1 MLITF
6 QVSFG
11 SSTIYACSSCGKIF
25 SSKQFNNCYLYQ
37 VTTTLNWLV
46 RVTSDL
52 ESNVVAVERLE
63 EFSHLE
69 PEAAWDTDTALPG
82 GWPGH
87 GEISLEDYSTRCG
100 E

>member
-1 MLITF
+1 MADIN
-6 QVSFG
+6 
-11 SSTIYACSSCGKIF
+11 IGKT
-25 SSKQFNNCYLYQ
+25 SLEQFNNCYFHQ

-100 E
+100 ERESR

>member
-1 MLITF
+1 M
-6 QVSFG
+6 
-11 SSTIYACSSCGKIF
+11 
-25 SSKQFNNCYLYQ
+25 
-37 VTTTLNWLV
+37 TTTLNWLV

-100 E
+100 ERERVDDSASKSSIRIPSEGS